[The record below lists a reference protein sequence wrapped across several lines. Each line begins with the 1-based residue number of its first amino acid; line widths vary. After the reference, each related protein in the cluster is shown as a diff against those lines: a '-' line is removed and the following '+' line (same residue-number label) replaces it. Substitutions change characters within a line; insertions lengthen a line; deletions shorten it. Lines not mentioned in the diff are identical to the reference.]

1 MTKNSYYTMYINPIV
16 VANATRVLEKYA
28 QDNPDVLLP
37 LFEVAKNEPE
47 QSRAAYVRAAQR
59 LKWNVTR
66 TRGHVYENG
75 YFIW

>member
-1 MTKNSYYTMYINPIV
+1 MAIYINPNVI
-16 VANATRVLEKYA
+16 ASAMKSLEEYKKG
-28 QDNPDVLLP
+28 NPQAKLP

-47 QSRAAYVRAAQR
+47 KSRAAYVRAAQR

-66 TRGHVYENG
+66 SRGHVYENG

>member
-1 MTKNSYYTMYINPIV
+1 MAIYINPNVI
-16 VANATRVLEKYA
+16 ASAMERLEEYKA
-28 QDNPDVLLP
+28 ENPQAKLP

-47 QSRAAYVRAAQR
+47 QSRAAYVRAAKR

-66 TRGHVYENG
+66 SRGHVYENG

>member
-1 MTKNSYYTMYINPIV
+1 MAIYINPNVI
-16 VANATRVLEKYA
+16 ASAMKRLEEYKEG
-28 QDNPDVLLP
+28 NPQAKLP